1 MDKAQVTLLQF
12 VSPLLTESSSL
23 GALESRRRAVPSE
36 DLPSAVTRNIFSCDR
51 MCSQHPVGQEPYGYP
66 TLPDRGPQE
75 RMINCTCEVI
85 EVLKVPRLVGSY
97 LLPFS
102 WVIQMVSYFNGI
114 TSGTVPVSPNSS
126 SV

>member
-1 MDKAQVTLLQF
+1 
-12 VSPLLTESSSL
+12 
-23 GALESRRRAVPSE
+23 
-36 DLPSAVTRNIFSCDR
+36 

-102 WVIQMVSYFNGI
+102 ENGMCPGWFCVNL
-114 TSGTVPVSPNSS
+114 TQARVLREEGA
-126 SV
+126 SVEKMPP